1 MTALHKYLIYGIMT
15 YTMTKRL
22 TLKQEKFVE
31 GILEGK
37 TATQSVIEAGYN
49 PSNALV
55 ASSIGSENLSKPIIQ
70 ERIDTIRKEIRDS
83 ISQKLKDNNSLSLA
97 IDSAMDDLC
106 SPDAKARDY
115 ARRFLLDCS
124 KYIDNESTSKIVDS
138 KHLHLHI
145 PKRE

>member
-1 MTALHKYLIYGIMT
+1 MS
-15 YTMTKRL
+15 KRL

-37 TATQSVIEAGYN
+37 TATQSIIEAGYN

-55 ASSIGSENLSKPIIQ
+55 AKSMGSENLSKPAIQ
-70 ERIDTIRKEIRDS
+70 ERIDTIRHEIRDS
-83 ISQKLKDNNSLSLA
+83 ITQKLKDNNSLALA

-115 ARRFLLDCS
+115 ARRFLLECT
-124 KYIDNESTSKIVDS
+124 KYIDNESSSKLVDN